1 MNVIQKVRSILQELR
16 SGARPAAA
24 AENWAL
30 AGRLL
35 TRMTS
40 DLSSVQ
46 KVVGEKDLDG
56 LAALLDRI
64 EHRVTETASKEAAQT
79 FSEAD
84 LAAALKAFEK
94 RLSLGRLADES
105 RLGGRYTSGGRKS
118 SIDGIQP
125 PEGFPSGIWKAL
137 VRSGKLSDLGEGFF
151 SLPGRGV

>member
-1 MNVIQKVRSILQELR
+1 
-16 SGARPAAA
+16 
-24 AENWAL
+24 
-30 AGRLL
+30 
-35 TRMTS
+35 
-40 DLSSVQ
+40 VQ

>member
-30 AGRLL
+30 VGRLL
-35 TRMTS
+35 PRMTS
-40 DLSSVQ
+40 ELATVQ
-46 KVVGEKDLDG
+46 KVVAEKDLDG

-64 EHRVTETASKEAAQT
+64 EHRVADAAAKQAALT

-84 LAAALKAFEK
+84 LAAAFKAFEK
-94 RLSLGRLADES
+94 RLALGRLADES

-125 PEGFPSGIWKAL
+125 PDGFPAGIWQAL
-137 VRSGKLSDLGEGFF
+137 VRAGKLQDLGEGFYCM
-151 SLPGRGV
+151 PGRTP